1 MNYYLMVEG
10 RVFLNARDTNPE
22 KREVVPGW
30 DYDREPVVSVVII
43 YGVPADHDFI
53 N

>member
-1 MNYYLMVEG
+1 MNYYLMPES

-22 KREVVPGW
+22 KCKVVPGW
-30 DYDREPVVSVVII
+30 DNDREPVVSAGII
-43 YGVPADHDFI
+43 YGVPANHDFI